1 MEIYFRNIKT
11 DKRYKVVGRDAA
23 AGTITL
29 EGQFGQFTEKYDK
42 EVFAKNGYVL
52 EKSETTI
59 SGEFDGTKNL

>member
-1 MEIYFRNIKT
+1 MDIYFRNIKT
-11 DKRYKVVGRDAA
+11 NKRYKVVGRDAA

-52 EKSETTI
+52 EKSE
-59 SGEFDGTKNL
+59 EPAQ